1 MWGWDSGRT
10 RLMADEF
17 GRLGYRV
24 YVPKVFATPEYSK
37 ALCVLPTPTADCTPH
52 SDTSS

>member
-1 MWGWDSGRT
+1 MSAAAIILFPDVWGWDSGRT

-24 YVPKVFATPEYSK
+24 YVPKVFATP
-37 ALCVLPTPTADCTPH
+37 
-52 SDTSS
+52 